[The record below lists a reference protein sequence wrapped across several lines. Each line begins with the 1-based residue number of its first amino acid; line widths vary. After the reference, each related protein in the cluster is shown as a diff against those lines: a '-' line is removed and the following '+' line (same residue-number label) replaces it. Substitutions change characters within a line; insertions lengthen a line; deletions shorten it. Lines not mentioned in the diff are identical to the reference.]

1 LTIWSLCAGLLFLRN
16 RIPDGLSSLNYIY
29 KITRKRRIFVKI
41 LAMTLQLEITNPE
54 DAELILSLARR
65 LNIPFKQRKK
75 KVVKKTE
82 REKAIE
88 RIRNFKAK
96 APSSFGDALEWQ
108 IKEREDRPLPFDE
121 IR

>member
-1 LTIWSLCAGLLFLRN
+1 
-16 RIPDGLSSLNYIY
+16 
-29 KITRKRRIFVKI
+29 
-41 LAMTLQLEITNPE
+41 MTLQLEINNPE

>member
-1 LTIWSLCAGLLFLRN
+1 
-16 RIPDGLSSLNYIY
+16 
-29 KITRKRRIFVKI
+29 
-41 LAMTLQLEITNPE
+41 MTLQLEISNPQ
-54 DAELILSLARR
+54 DAELILSLVRR
-65 LNIPFKQRKK
+65 LNIPFSLTRKK
-75 KVVKKTE
+75 AVAKTE

-108 IKEREDRPLPFDE
+108 LRERADRSLPFNE

>member
-1 LTIWSLCAGLLFLRN
+1 
-16 RIPDGLSSLNYIY
+16 
-29 KITRKRRIFVKI
+29 
-41 LAMTLQLEITNPE
+41 MTLQLEITNPE

>member
-1 LTIWSLCAGLLFLRN
+1 
-16 RIPDGLSSLNYIY
+16 
-29 KITRKRRIFVKI
+29 
-41 LAMTLQLEITNPE
+41 MTLQLEISNPQ

-65 LNIPFKQRKK
+65 LNIPFRQSSQKALTKSA
-75 KVVKKTE
+75 

-88 RIRNFKAK
+88 RLRNFNAA

-108 IKEREDRPLPFDE
+108 IQEREDRSLPFDE